1 MSLRNN
7 VVVALAIV
15 ILAGQGCFDIGPLG
29 LFDPNGSEECCSGG
43 GGPNPLVL
51 QSLYFGR
58 SADTIVSGNIDTLRL
73 YALGNYGFFYRPSGL
88 EIIVGD
94 VQVATVR
101 ISDTTPPLL
110 LTIHGIAPGV
120 TTLTARADGL
130 FTTATLVVTQTP
142 VEPVRAL
149 VPQAGPR
156 RGADP
161 PTTRRARTP
170 TRR

>member
-58 SADTIVSGNIDTLRL
+58 SADTIVSETSI
-73 YALGNYGFFYRPSGL
+73 PSGFMPSA
-88 EIIVGD
+88 ITASFIV
-94 VQVATVR
+94 
-101 ISDTTPPLL
+101 PL
-110 LTIHGIAPGV
+110 AWKS
-120 TTLTARADGL
+120 
-130 FTTATLVVTQTP
+130 
-142 VEPVRAL
+142 
-149 VPQAGPR
+149 
-156 RGADP
+156 
-161 PTTRRARTP
+161 
-170 TRR
+170 